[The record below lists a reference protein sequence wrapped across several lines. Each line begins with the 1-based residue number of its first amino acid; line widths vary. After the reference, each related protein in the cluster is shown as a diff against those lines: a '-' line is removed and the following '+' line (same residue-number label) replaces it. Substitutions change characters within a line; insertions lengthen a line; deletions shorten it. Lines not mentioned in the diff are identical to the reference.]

1 MALLDMGM
9 EGDVLLKRD
18 QPFPESP
25 AEVTSLSLAPT
36 GWLWTW
42 LESKLGQ
49 QYFLFC
55 IYSVDNGRLQSQWA
69 HQSQPQAWKTSCLHR
84 WAQLGLGTGVRLL
97 WAGCR

>member
-36 GWLWTW
+36 GWLWTP
-42 LESKLGQ
+42 LGPGWNSHSVPHSLTVVTQ
-49 QYFLFC
+49 GP
-55 IYSVDNGRLQSQWA
+55 IYVCTRNDAL
-69 HQSQPQAWKTSCLHR
+69 
-84 WAQLGLGTGVRLL
+84 
-97 WAGCR
+97 AG